1 MFKSLFCR
9 FCFILLM
16 IINYL
21 VIYHMSSS
29 IVGLAIMM
37 IIIIWFMKA
46 IKFIIRMAIIFAII
60 SAVLSYYGLTS
71 GFAF

>member
-1 MFKSLFCR
+1 
-9 FCFILLM
+9 
-16 IINYL
+16 
-21 VIYHMSSS
+21 MSSS

-71 GFAF
+71 GFVF

>member
-1 MFKSLFCR
+1 
-9 FCFILLM
+9 
-16 IINYL
+16 
-21 VIYHMSSS
+21 MSSS

-46 IKFIIRMAIIFAII
+46 IKFIIRMAFIFAII

>member
-1 MFKSLFCR
+1 
-9 FCFILLM
+9 M
-16 IINYL
+16 IINDL